1 MNILYLILLQ
11 QPLTRILHI
20 MTSAK
25 VVSVLL
31 LITEVLFLILSY
43 YFLSEWYSSVL
54 QV

>member
-1 MNILYLILLQ
+1 MNILYLILQ

-20 MTSAK
+20 MTSAVK